1 MVDNQEQKRRV
12 LCQRDHDEIRYR
24 RYCGQTMVQIG
35 VVMGVTYDA
44 VRHRIRQYGLDGAV
58 SEAEALAMELRASL
72 RDTGLRLQAP
82 DLSVVDHGRL
92 CATQVRLAAALLRLT
107 PQQADMEDDMSRKS
121 DMERKRILEM
131 TEEELRNDIRRLV
144 GLETKAVDR
153 ADGGGDELPGDEV
166 SQTEHV
172 SDQSDAGPE
181 AADGD

>member
-1 MVDNQEQKRRV
+1 MVDNQEQTGRL
-12 LCQRDHDEIRYR
+12 LCERDHDEIRYR

-35 VVMGVTYDA
+35 KEMGVSYDA

-58 SEAEALAMELRASL
+58 SEADGLAMELRASL
-72 RDTGLRLQAP
+72 RDTGARLQAP
-82 DLSVVDHGRL
+82 DLSIVDHGRL
-92 CATQVRLAAALLRLT
+92 CVTQMKLAAALLRLS

-121 DMERKRILEM
+121 DMERKQILEM

-153 ADGGGDELPGDEV
+153 ADGDRDELRGDEI

-172 SDQSDAGPE
+172 SGQGDACSK